1 MKRIW
6 STLALA
12 AVAVPFVV
20 AACGPDPEPKTPT
33 PAMSTSAPPMPSPS
47 PVVSSAPVVVEP
59 PPPPPVPLPVAE
71 DMAASDDPKPL
82 PTAKITAPTND
93 QALDAAKAKDFA
105 VKLDVKNWTTAEGDQ
120 HVHLILDDHPY
131 KPIYD
136 HKKPVPI
143 SELLPAGAELTP
155 GFHVLT
161 AFPSRKTHESVK
173 GKGAAS
179 QVVFWVGKKGK
190 TTFDAKKPHLIYSRP
205 KGANLGPMGA
215 ELMVDFYLTNTMLDK
230 GEKVRCTIR
239 GTKLAT
245 AFVFEF
251 TKWAPKVVKNL
262 QAGDYEVQLD
272 LLDKNGSS
280 FEGPLVGTTRVGVK
294 VDPAGKMDG
303 MHAMPMPS
311 AAPSASVKK

>member
-1 MKRIW
+1 MKRIVW
-6 STLALA
+6 NSLVIAALA
-12 AVAVPFVV
+12 APFVV
-20 AACGPDPEPKTPT
+20 AACGPEPEAKGPALVSSVSAAPT
-33 PAMSTSAPPMPSPS
+33 PSPS
-47 PVVSSAPVVVEP
+47 PVASPAPSPEPPTP
-59 PPPPPVPLPVAE
+59 PPPPAPVVE
-71 DMAASDDPKPL
+71 EMAASDDPKPL
-82 PTAKITAPTND
+82 PTAKITAPAND
-93 QALDAAKAKDFA
+93 AAIDPAKAKDFE

-136 HKKPVPI
+136 HKKPVKL

-173 GKGAAS
+173 GKGASS

-190 TTFDAKKPHLIYSRP
+190 TLFDAKKPHVIYSRP

-215 ELMVDFYLTNTMLDK
+215 ELMVDFYLTNTLLDK

-239 GTKLAT
+239 GPKLVT
-245 AFVFEF
+245 PVVFEF

-262 QAGDYEVQLD
+262 QAGDYDVQLE
-272 LLDKNGSS
+272 LLDKNGSP
-280 FEGPLVGTTRVGVK
+280 FEGPLTATTRTNVK
-294 VDPAGKMDG
+294 VDPAGTPEP
-303 MHAMPMPS
+303 HHPT
-311 AAPSASVKK
+311 AAPSASGK